1 MNYIKHSLEC
11 KLQGGIYMGKILML
25 LAIILGLLAISIG
38 LTIGIVYLIC
48 LCFGWIFSLKIALG
62 VWLIS
67 FLVGLILSN

>member
-1 MNYIKHSLEC
+1 MVKNIMITIKEEYI
-11 KLQGGIYMGKILML
+11 MRKILML
-25 LAIILGLLAISIG
+25 LAIILGLLAVSIG

-67 FLVGLILSN
+67 FLVGLVLSK

>member
-1 MNYIKHSLEC
+1 
-11 KLQGGIYMGKILML
+11 MGKILML
-25 LAIILGLLAISIG
+25 LAILLGLLAVSVG

-67 FLVGLILSN
+67 FLVGLVLSK

>member
-1 MNYIKHSLEC
+1 MR
-11 KLQGGIYMGKILML
+11 KILML
-25 LAIILGLLAISIG
+25 LAILLGLLAVSKG

-67 FLVGLILSN
+67 FLVGLVLSN

>member
-1 MNYIKHSLEC
+1 MK
-11 KLQGGIYMGKILML
+11 KILML

-38 LTIGIVYLIC
+38 LTVGIVYLIC

-67 FLVGLILSN
+67 FLVGLVLSK

>member
-1 MNYIKHSLEC
+1 MK
-11 KLQGGIYMGKILML
+11 KILML
-25 LAIILGLLAISIG
+25 LAIVLGLLAVSIG

-67 FLVGLILSN
+67 FLVGLVLSN

>member
-1 MNYIKHSLEC
+1 MK
-11 KLQGGIYMGKILML
+11 KILML
-25 LAIILGLLAISIG
+25 LAIILGLLALSIG

-67 FLVGLILSN
+67 FLVGLVLSK

>member
-1 MNYIKHSLEC
+1 MK
-11 KLQGGIYMGKILML
+11 KILML
-25 LAIILGLLAISIG
+25 LAILLGLLAVSVG

-67 FLVGLILSN
+67 FLVGLVLSN

>member
-1 MNYIKHSLEC
+1 MR
-11 KLQGGIYMGKILML
+11 KILML
-25 LAIILGLLAISIG
+25 LAIILGLLAVSIW

-67 FLVGLILSN
+67 FLVGLVLSK

>member
-1 MNYIKHSLEC
+1 MK
-11 KLQGGIYMGKILML
+11 KILML
-25 LAIILGLLAISIG
+25 LAILLGLLAVSIG

-48 LCFGWIFSLKIALG
+48 LCFGWIFPLKIALG

>member
-1 MNYIKHSLEC
+1 MRRI
-11 KLQGGIYMGKILML
+11 
-25 LAIILGLLAISIG
+25 LAIVSIIIGLLAVSIG

-48 LCFGWIFSLKIALG
+48 LCFGWIFPLKIALG

>member
-1 MNYIKHSLEC
+1 MR
-11 KLQGGIYMGKILML
+11 KILML

-67 FLVGLILSN
+67 FLVGLVLSN